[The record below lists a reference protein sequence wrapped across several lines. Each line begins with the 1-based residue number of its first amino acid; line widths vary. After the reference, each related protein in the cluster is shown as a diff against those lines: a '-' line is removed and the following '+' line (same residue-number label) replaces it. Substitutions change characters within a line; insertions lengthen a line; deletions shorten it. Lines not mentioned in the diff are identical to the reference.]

1 MLYSCFFVKISIVE
15 NALKMEAEYQEGLE
29 ESKYE
34 YSDFFEENRQNEEK
48 IGSFDD
54 DMENMLLDAVQAI
67 DAKAMKKKQQ
77 KGRKKARDLASKEK
91 SFRLEKRIAAEN
103 ALFNSPGDTNIK
115 VRDGFGGRPI
125 SQVVLV
131 GGATRMPAIGR
142 LLAAITGIVP
152 QRTVNPDEAV
162 ALGCAVQVGLLD
174 GNEAVTGV
182 VEVMTPMQAA
192 IMRAMAQKR
201 GLTEKI

>member
-1 MLYSCFFVKISIVE
+1 MINSTVE
-15 NALKMEAEYQEGLE
+15 NALKMEEEYQMSLDDSQYSFSNFFNVEG
-29 ESKYE
+29 ESVE
-34 YSDFFEENRQNEEK
+34 QNNSDIDQATSE
-48 IGSFDD
+48 
-54 DMENMLLDAVQAI
+54 MLLDAVKVL

-77 KGRKKARDLASKEK
+77 KGRKKARSLASREK
-91 SFRLEKRIAAEN
+91 SFRYEKRIASEKAQYKNPGEN
-103 ALFNSPGDTNIK
+103 NAK

-142 LLAAITGIVP
+142 LLAAMTGIVP

-162 ALGCAVQVGLLD
+162 ALGCAIQVGLLD

-192 IMRAMAQKR
+192 IMRAMAQKK
-201 GLTEKI
+201 GLV